1 MQYFHPFLPLSL
13 IHQLPCLFFSLTGEK
28 AQSQIPLIMPDYMLV
43 FAVPILANQPS
54 FKDITDTTE
63 LLNIRSCLWFI
74 LEPLMIK
81 NETYSFGFYKALI
94 EQMKNH
100 KDAIRPED
108 ELSNQ
113 VSLVCWWFPVLFFL
127 VIRVWNG
134 SWSLYTDSSHTH
146 IHTTFSPQITLL
158 LWVFSF
164 GFLLSQKSFTNFI
177 NYFLSAT
184 KTLSCTNGIVHH
196 FSCELPVLVSTP
208 ILQSLASISLDF
220 Q

>member
-113 VSLVCWWFPVLFFL
+113 VSRVCW
-127 VIRVWNG
+127 
-134 SWSLYTDSSHTH
+134 
-146 IHTTFSPQITLL
+146 
-158 LWVFSF
+158 
-164 GFLLSQKSFTNFI
+164 
-177 NYFLSAT
+177 
-184 KTLSCTNGIVHH
+184 
-196 FSCELPVLVSTP
+196 
-208 ILQSLASISLDF
+208 
-220 Q
+220 